1 MKSHRRT
8 PSPIFHRPA
17 RRAGAATVE
26 MAIVTPVVI
35 LLALGCTDFGRVF
48 HAHSVVS
55 NGARCG
61 AEYGAT
67 HGFTPH
73 TQPAWEAMIRSSVEE
88 ELRNLPGYDAQ
99 APAVE
104 VSTAPDEAGLYRVAV
119 EVEYPFA
126 TTIDW
131 PGLPSQVLLKHRV
144 EMRRIH

>member
-1 MKSHRRT
+1 MKSHHEI
-8 PSPIFHRPA
+8 PSPRGRPRV

-48 HAHSVVS
+48 HARSVVS

-67 HGFTPH
+67 HSFTTH
-73 TQPAWEAMIRSSVEE
+73 TQSAWEAMIRGSVEE
-88 ELRNLPGYDAQ
+88 ELRNLPGYDAH

-104 VSTAPDEAGLYRVAV
+104 IATAPDEAGLYRVAV
-119 EVEYPFA
+119 EVEYPFEM
-126 TTIDW
+126 TINW
-131 PGLPSQVLLKHRV
+131 PGLPSQLLLKHRV
-144 EMRRIH
+144 EMRRSH

>member
-1 MKSHRRT
+1 
-8 PSPIFHRPA
+8 
-17 RRAGAATVE
+17 

-48 HAHSVVS
+48 HAQSVVS

-67 HGFTPH
+67 HGFTSH
-73 TQPAWEAMIRSSVEE
+73 TQSAWEAQVRSSVEE
-88 ELRNLPGYDAQ
+88 ELRNLPGYDAEL
-99 APAVE
+99 ANVE
-104 VSTAPDEAGLYRVAV
+104 VSTVPDEAGLFRVAV

-126 TTIDW
+126 TTIAW
-131 PGLPSQVLLKHRV
+131 PGLPSQLRLQHRV